1 MTLWVLGAGG
11 QVGRAIVEAA
21 RRNGLHVEAF
31 ERTALDIRDESALRA
46 AIGASGVVVNAAAW
60 TEVDR
65 AESEPDLA
73 FAVNRDGAG
82 LVARVA
88 AARGLPIVHFSTD
101 YVFDGRLDRPYRED
115 DPVNPLSAY
124 GRSKAEG
131 EDRVRLANRRHV
143 ILRSSW
149 IHDARGRN
157 FVRTM
162 LRLGRER
169 QEIAVVDDQ
178 KGGPTAAP
186 DIAAA
191 VLALLAHFAR
201 PGFEGW
207 GTCHFQGVPP
217 ASWADFAEAI
227 LAGRSS
233 CRIRRIASSAYPTP
247 ARRPLNGVLDC
258 TRIERVFG
266 IRPPDWRR
274 SLARVLEEIDGE
286 KAA

>member
-115 DPVNPLSAY
+115 DPVNPLSVY

-169 QEIAVVDDQ
+169 QEIAVVADQ
-178 KGGPTAAP
+178 KGGPTAAH

-191 VLALLAHFAR
+191 VLAMLAHLAR

-207 GTCHFQGVPP
+207 GTCHFQGAPP

-233 CRIRRIASSAYPTP
+233 CRIRRIASSDYPTP

-266 IRPPDWRR
+266 IRQPDWRR